1 MMILYQLNSYTWKDW
16 DYKKLKIT
24 GAIDWIER
32 RCSNDPENVFS
43 TTTTKKQDLTTYS
56 AMLVLLDRNLPGEL

>member
-16 DYKKLKIT
+16 DYKNLKIT

-43 TTTTKKQDLTTYS
+43 TTTITKKSKTWPLI
-56 AMLVLLDRNLPGEL
+56 VPC

>member
-16 DYKKLKIT
+16 DYKNLKIT

-32 RCSNDPENVFS
+32 RCSNDPAKRVFYNNN
-43 TTTTKKQDLTTYS
+43 KKKC
-56 AMLVLLDRNLPGEL
+56 